1 MFKSLFLS
9 ILSTNVYS
17 QYVNGD
23 IMPPMVGGQRD
34 DNDCL
39 ISAGYTFC
47 ESSNSCIRA
56 WETSCSDHYTS
67 CDDCLSKQ
75 RNGINIACPISCG
88 VEAPISI
95 PLPEPKCP
103 EVMCMMYC
111 ENGMIQDSNGCNTC
125 QCNDSPIAI
134 DPMPPIISQPMPSP
148 IQDIP
153 VINPFLNTCS
163 INQMTV
169 YHECNSDCH
178 NCDFEN
184 TRIILSDCMNNDV
197 RASNDLCQ
205 GEVHSCSIPY
215 NDCNNEFVCPKITE
229 VTDCGENGLQGYS
242 TYRLSLIVKNSKV
255 RNIYAIYGDED
266 NSPKPMIIPSAY
278 QSIINFNS
286 NIGGV
291 LPAIMN
297 LDPDTRYDSWLTI
310 GITDGNGDNEISTV
324 GIDFSTWSENT
335 GIHTTNGAVFTMD
348 PEINVVNGDEY
359 VVAQITIPNDRSV
372 ELTLNA
378 QGKTNCEECN
388 PNNNSWKQEEIIFSI
403 VPPRRT
409 RVDTIPQSCATW
421 FDGCNTCQVING
433 QIRGCTRMM
442 CFREENPYCTQFQ
455 SIGH

>member
-1 MFKSLFLS
+1 
-9 ILSTNVYS
+9 
-17 QYVNGD
+17 
-23 IMPPMVGGQRD
+23 
-34 DNDCL
+34 
-39 ISAGYTFC
+39 
-47 ESSNSCIRA
+47 
-56 WETSCSDHYTS
+56 
-67 CDDCLSKQ
+67 
-75 RNGINIACPISCG
+75 
-88 VEAPISI
+88 
-95 PLPEPKCP
+95 
-103 EVMCMMYC
+103 
-111 ENGMIQDSNGCNTC
+111 
-125 QCNDSPIAI
+125 
-134 DPMPPIISQPMPSP
+134 MPSP

-242 TYRLSLIVKNSKV
+242 TYRLSLIIKNSNV

>member
-1 MFKSLFLS
+1 MLK
-9 ILSTNVYS
+9 ILSFALYFENVYS
-17 QYVNGD
+17 QLVGD
-23 IMPPMVGGQRD
+23 MRD
-34 DNDCL
+34 TNNCL

-47 ESSNSCIRA
+47 ESSNLCIRA
-56 WETSCSDHYTS
+56 WETPCSDHYTS

-75 RNGINIACPISCG
+75 RNGINIACPISCD
-88 VEAPISI
+88 VKAPISI

-111 ENGMIQDSNGCNTC
+111 KNGMIRDDNGCNTC
-125 QCNDSPIAI
+125 QCNNSPIAI
-134 DPMPPIISQPMPSP
+134 DPVYVPTPPPMP
-148 IQDIP
+148 DA
-153 VINPFLNTCS
+153 INPFLNTCS
-163 INQMTV
+163 INQMAV

-266 NSPKPMIIPSAY
+266 NSPKPMIIPPAY

-291 LPAIMN
+291 LPAIVN
-297 LDPDTRYDSWLTI
+297 IDPDTRYDSWLTI

-324 GIDFSTWSENT
+324 GIDFSAWSENA
-335 GIHTTNGAVFTMD
+335 GIHTTNGAVFTVD

-378 QGKTNCEECN
+378 QGKTNCKECN

-421 FDGCNTCQVING
+421 FDGCNTCQVVNG

>member
-1 MFKSLFLS
+1 MLK
-9 ILSTNVYS
+9 ILSFALYFENVYS
-17 QYVNGD
+17 QLVGD
-23 IMPPMVGGQRD
+23 TRD
-34 DNDCL
+34 TNNCL

-47 ESSNSCIRA
+47 ESSNSCIRE
-56 WETSCSDHYTS
+56 WETACSDHYTS
-67 CDDCLSKQ
+67 CGDCLSKQ
-75 RNGINIACPISCG
+75 RNGMNIACPTSCD

-95 PLPEPKCP
+95 PLPGPKCP
-103 EVMCMMYC
+103 EIMCMMYC
-111 ENGMIQDSNGCNTC
+111 ENGMIQDDNGCNTC
-125 QCNDSPIAI
+125 QCNDSPIKI
-134 DPMPPIISQPMPSP
+134 DPMPPIDAIDPVYVPTPPPMP
-148 IQDIP
+148 DA
-153 VINPFLNTCS
+153 INPFLNTCS
-163 INQMTV
+163 INQMAV
-169 YHECNSDCH
+169 YHECNGDCH

-255 RNIYAIYGDED
+255 RNIYAIYGDEG
-266 NSPKPMIIPSAY
+266 NSPKPMIIPPAY

-291 LPAIMN
+291 LPAIVN
-297 LDPDTRYDSWLTI
+297 IDPDTRYDSWLTI

-335 GIHTTNGAVFTMD
+335 GIHTMNGAVFTMD

-403 VPPRRT
+403 VPPGKT

-421 FDGCNTCQVING
+421 FDGCNTCQVVNG
-433 QIRGCTRMM
+433 QIGACTRMM
-442 CFREENPYCTQFQ
+442 CFREDNPYCTQFQ